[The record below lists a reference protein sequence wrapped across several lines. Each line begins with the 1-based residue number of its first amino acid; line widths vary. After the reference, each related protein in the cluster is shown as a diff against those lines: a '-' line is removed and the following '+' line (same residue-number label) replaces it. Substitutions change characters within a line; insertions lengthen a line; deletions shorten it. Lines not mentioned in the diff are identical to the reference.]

1 MDFIDEIVIKVKGGR
16 GGDGCVSFRRE
27 KYVAKGGPDG
37 GDGGNGGSVIFK
49 VDNNISTLFDLKHK
63 KMYKAESGKQGR
75 GKKMHG
81 RNGKDIIINVP
92 KGTLVI
98 DYETG
103 RIIGDLK
110 ENEEIFIAAKGG
122 RGGWGNSHFAT
133 PSKRTPDY
141 ARQGTAGEEKTLK
154 LELKLL
160 ADVGLVG
167 LPNAG
172 KSTLLS
178 KVSAA
183 RPKISD
189 YPFTT
194 LVPNLGIVKYY
205 DYKSFVIA
213 DIPGLIQGA
222 HLGKGLGDR
231 FLRHIERTK
240 ILVIMLSSQGADI
253 LSEYKLLMKELK
265 EFGHGLDE
273 KPKICV
279 ITKGDLIEDPSVLPD
294 KIDGLE
300 HLIISSVTGRG
311 ISELIKKIGAK
322 LFEGENG

>member
-1 MDFIDEIVIKVKGGR
+1 L
-16 GGDGCVSFRRE
+16 
-27 KYVAKGGPDG
+27 
-37 GDGGNGGSVIFK
+37 K

-194 LVPNLGIVKYY
+194 IVPNLGIVKYY

-213 DIPGLIQGA
+213 DIPGLIKGA

-240 ILVIMLSSQGADI
+240 ILVIMLSSQSADI
-253 LSEYKLLMKELK
+253 LSEYNVLMKELK

-279 ITKGDLIEDPSVLPD
+279 ITKGDLIEGPSVLPD
-294 KIDGLE
+294 RIDGLE
-300 HLIISSVTGRG
+300 PLIISSVTGRG
-311 ISELIKKIGAK
+311 IKELIREIGVK